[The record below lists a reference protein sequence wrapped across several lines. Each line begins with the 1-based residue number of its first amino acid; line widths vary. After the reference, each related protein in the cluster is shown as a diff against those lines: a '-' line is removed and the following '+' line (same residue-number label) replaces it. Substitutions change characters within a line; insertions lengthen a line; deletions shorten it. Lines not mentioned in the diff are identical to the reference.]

1 MSSVL
6 LKAGCFFLIILMGY
20 GLKKIG
26 LLSQSD
32 LPVFSKLVT
41 KITLPAAIIHNFSQA
56 TMDVS
61 MLVIVLIGFLC
72 SGAYAVIGY
81 GLFAK
86 GTRDQKAFGLVN
98 ASGYNIGC
106 FTMPFVQGFL
116 GAPGVACTSLFDT
129 GNAVV
134 CTGGSYAVAASVAGK
149 GGAGDKHQI
158 RRIVIQL
165 LKSIPFDCYVIMTG
179 LELHMTREQT
189 GSVAKILGTR
199 FAVSAVL
206 AVLFYQFLPF
216 SLEIRRTLAILMFGP
231 VSALGV
237 PYTSMLEGDVNL
249 ASAVN
254 SASIILGIV
263 SPTAAIIIF

>member
-81 GLFAK
+81 GLFCERGR
-86 GTRDQKAFGLVN
+86 GTR
-98 ASGYNIGC
+98 
-106 FTMPFVQGFL
+106 
-116 GAPGVACTSLFDT
+116 
-129 GNAVV
+129 
-134 CTGGSYAVAASVAGK
+134 
-149 GGAGDKHQI
+149 
-158 RRIVIQL
+158 RR
-165 LKSIPFDCYVIMTG
+165 
-179 LELHMTREQT
+179 
-189 GSVAKILGTR
+189 
-199 FAVSAVL
+199 
-206 AVLFYQFLPF
+206 
-216 SLEIRRTLAILMFGP
+216 
-231 VSALGV
+231 
-237 PYTSMLEGDVNL
+237 L
-249 ASAVN
+249 AS
-254 SASIILGIV
+254 
-263 SPTAAIIIF
+263 